1 MEALRLCI
9 NLEFAVELMA
19 AEALF
24 LQGSQ
29 KKEHYRLKGFGIAAL
44 CILLSYAV
52 RYEMLGAFYPW
63 GNMLRCVMIL
73 LLTTGGIFI
82 CRQCSG
88 LQAMLWGIGGYTVQ
102 NMAYAV
108 HETLKALGVIQV
120 GTGSQPAAV
129 YLFSLLIV
137 YGAVYWMAYHLFV
150 KRIIRFECA
159 VSQREVVL
167 LSAGILLIVVV
178 LSSFGYSYSH
188 DSIMTMVF
196 RLLSILSCMMGL
208 SVMAELLKSRSLERD
223 LILARKQAELRAD
236 YYERLNDTISAV
248 NLRFHDL
255 KHQLA
260 QYRVRSGGS
269 LQIPREELRE
279 LEDSISI
286 YDAIART
293 GNEALDIVLT
303 DKSLI
308 CQKENIRL
316 TYMADSRKMS
326 FLETRDVYSI
336 FGNAL
341 DNAIEAVR
349 RLDAPEQKVINL
361 TAVCHGPFLDI
372 HVYNYFKG
380 ELSLD
385 GGLPR
390 TSKPDSASHGYGLKS
405 MRLTAEK
412 YGSELVI
419 SANDHIF
426 DLNIVLP
433 AYAEQQFTNE

>member
-1 MEALRLCI
+1 MESLKLCV

-29 KKEHYRLKGFGIAAL
+29 KREHHRLKGIGTAAL
-44 CILLSYAV
+44 CILLSYVV
-52 RYEMLGAFYPW
+52 RYEMLEAFYPW
-63 GNMLRCVMIL
+63 GNMLRCVIIL

-82 CRQCSG
+82 CCQCSSV
-88 LQAMLWGIGGYTVQ
+88 QAMLWGIGGYTVQ

-108 HETLKALGVIQV
+108 HETLKALGVIRV
-120 GTGSQPAAV
+120 GTGFQPVAV
-129 YLFSLLIV
+129 YLLSLLIV
-137 YGAVYWMAYHLFV
+137 YGAVYWAAYHLFV
-150 KRIIRFECA
+150 KRIIQFECA

-178 LSSFGYSYSH
+178 LSSYGYSYSH

-208 SVMAELLKSRSLERD
+208 SVMAELLKSKRLERD
-223 LILARKQAELRAD
+223 LILVRKQAELRAD

-260 QYRVRSGGS
+260 QYRVRASGS
-269 LQIPREELRE
+269 LQIPHEELRE
-279 LEDSISI
+279 LEDSINV

-308 CQKENIRL
+308 CQKENIRF
-316 TYMADSRKMS
+316 TYMADSGKMS

-349 RLDAPEQKVINL
+349 RLDNPEQRVINL
-361 TAVCHGPFLDI
+361 TVVCHGPFLDI
-372 HVYNYFKG
+372 HVYNYFEG

-385 GGLPR
+385 GGLPQ

-412 YGSELVI
+412 YGGELVI
-419 SANDHIF
+419 SVNDHIF
-426 DLNIVLP
+426 GLNIVLP
-433 AYAEQQFTNE
+433 AYAKQQLTNE